1 MKKNIARAV
10 YSPTLF
16 HQIKY
21 PIEYPIIAPK
31 TLAALQINAKYS
43 AFDCIPKARAIKRTS
58 GGIGK
63 NEDSDKDKMNKAGTP
78 YLVLDQSNTQS
89 YNLRI

>member
-1 MKKNIARAV
+1 MLA
-10 YSPTLF
+10 TL
-16 HQIKY
+16 QIK
-21 PIEYPIIAPK
+21 
-31 TLAALQINAKYS
+31 AKYN

-63 NEDSDKDKMNKAGTP
+63 NEDSDKDKINNAETP
-78 YLVLDQSNTQS
+78 YLVFDQPNTQS